1 MFQSFRLTVCCCL
14 GFLAFAWMAAPLSA
28 QDAGSSVRPALGSD
42 GHGHGVH
49 LPLSSERNFT
59 REQQA
64 RIEWLFKQI
73 ICSCTRE
80 NWTKTLEGCPDGCA
94 NPQKEQVRDGVTTGL
109 SNDAIL
115 DKQLAM
121 FGPQVLA
128 RTSAQGVVGFLLYIL
143 PFVGLLVFAVLIV
156 SFLTRVIK
164 PASATEAAAKASE
177 KGKSSGSDQQWDDEI
192 ERELEQ
198 MD

>member
-1 MFQSFRLTVCCCL
+1 MSQSFRLIVCCCL
-14 GFLAFAWMAAPLSA
+14 GFLAFAWLATPLSA
-28 QDAGSSVRPALGSD
+28 QEAGSSVRPSPGSD
-42 GHGHGVH
+42 GHGHGVQ
-49 LPLSSERNFT
+49 LPLSSERDFT
-59 REQQA
+59 REQQT

-73 ICSCTRE
+73 ICSCPRE

-94 NPQKEQVRDGVTTGL
+94 NPQKEQVRDGVDAGL

-143 PFVGLLVFAVLIV
+143 PFLGLLVFAILIV
-156 SFLTRVIK
+156 FFLTRVIK
-164 PASATEAAAKASE
+164 PVSATEAAAAPVE